1 MPPYLA
7 GREKERKEF
16 QRLLEQ
22 GIVLENP
29 ILTGLRGVGKT
40 VLLETFKP
48 PAIEAGWLWVGTDLS
63 ESSSL
68 TEERIALRLL
78 TDLAVVTSSISVPTE
93 GVGLGFG
100 AEQNRTVPLGFD
112 TLVQIYESA
121 AGLVSDKL
129 KAVLLRVGEAT
140 AGRNKGIIFAYD
152 EAQVLSD
159 HANEK
164 QYPMSLLL
172 DVFQSI
178 QKQQYPFMLA
188 LTGLPTLF
196 PKLVEARTY
205 AERMFRVIQLEKLE
219 ESDSRDAVTKPV
231 EDANCPMK
239 MSDESIDTI
248 VEVSGGYPYFI
259 QFVCREFYDVFI
271 QMRQD
276 GKGASVPVEEI
287 IRKLD
292 TDFFAGRWAR
302 ATDRQRELLFVIA
315 TLESCE
321 EFSVQEVVE
330 LSKKILE
337 KAFGASQVN
346 QMLSA
351 LGTAGL
357 IYKNRHGRY
366 SFAVPLME
374 RFIRRQSQES

>member
-7 GREKERKEF
+7 GRGKEREEF
-16 QRLLEQ
+16 HRLLKQ
-22 GIVLENP
+22 DIVLENL

-48 PAIEAGWLWVGTDLS
+48 LAISADWMWVGTDLS

-68 TEERIALRLL
+68 TEERIAIRLL
-78 TDLAVVTSSISVPTE
+78 TDLAVVTSSISVPSE
-93 GVGLGFG
+93 RIDLGFSAG
-100 AEQNRTVPLGFD
+100 SKNTVPLGFE
-112 TLVQIYESA
+112 TLVRIYESA

-129 KAVLLRVGEAT
+129 KEVLIRVGEAT
-140 AGRNKGIIFAYD
+140 AGKCAGIIFAYD

-159 HANEK
+159 HAHEK

-172 DVFQSI
+172 DVFQSL

-205 AERMFRVIQLEKLE
+205 AERMFRVVQLEKLNE
-219 ESDSRDAVTKPV
+219 NDSRDAVTKPV
-231 EDANCPMK
+231 NDADCPVRL
-239 MSDESIDTI
+239 SEESIDVI

-259 QFVCREFYDVFI
+259 QFVCREVYDVFI
-271 QMRQD
+271 QKRQ
-276 GKGASVPVEEI
+276 GGEKVSVPVEEI

-302 ATDRQRELLFVIA
+302 ATDRQRELLWVIA
-315 TLESCE
+315 NLESCE

-330 LSKKILE
+330 LSKKMLE
-337 KAFGASQVN
+337 KAFGSSQVN
-346 QMLSA
+346 QMLNA

-374 RFIRRQSQES
+374 RFIVRQSNEN